1 MRPGAA
7 SLFPVATSKVPQ
19 STLKKTG
26 PYRRVQAAASTRD
39 LGTGRRGREEPK
51 PPAVTAHA
59 RDPRPRSPWP
69 PPRPPPS
76 SQGPRPCCVH
86 EPAPRTPVPKSHT
99 HRRLRSFP
107 RPSPRTRTARP
118 GTCAWRTRRRRRWP
132 ACCPG
137 AGSPSARTGR
147 SSWSLRRWGG
157 HELRP
162 APGLEARGSPPPRR
176 PLGGSR
182 PDQAHGPGSR
192 AACRGA
198 VRGLRLAE
206 QNAVAHV
213 HASHTRVPSSQAGHG
228 SRARSDT
235 PDPESEGQ
243 RCTLVPRLAFYG
255 LLTPFSQYSHT
266 HTHTRTRALT
276 GPHVQG
282 TPLNTRHSNGGCSRR
297 SARSRRQADLGGAT
311 GAGRG
316 SRGRPGL
323 PPLSRK

>member
-19 STLKKTG
+19 STKENGSLPQGSGRSLHTG
-26 PYRRVQAAASTRD
+26 PGNWTT
-39 LGTGRRGREEPK
+39 GTGGAK

-147 SSWSLRRWGG
+147 SSWSLRRRGG

-162 APGLEARGSPPPRR
+162 APGLEARGSPPHAAHSGAPAQTKRTGR
-176 PLGGSR
+176 APAPHAGGQSGACGWRSR
-182 PDQAHGPGSR
+182 TQT
-192 AACRGA
+192 
-198 VRGLRLAE
+198 
-206 QNAVAHV
+206 VAHV

-266 HTHTRTRALT
+266 HTRTHAR
-276 GPHVQG
+276 V
-282 TPLNTRHSNGGCSRR
+282 R
-297 SARSRRQADLGGAT
+297 SQDPT
-311 GAGRG
+311 
-316 SRGRPGL
+316 SRGHP
-323 PPLSRK
+323 